1 MNEEEYIQKFSKAIN
16 DELTRQAKEIIARTT
31 SEQFNLACQKLRQ
44 LDAKLLDSMQMMRQT
59 NQQTTKA
66 MTDILKQIE

>member
-1 MNEEEYIQKFSKAIN
+1 MSEEEYIQKFSKAIN
-16 DELTRQAKEIIARTT
+16 DELARQAQEILTRTT

-44 LDAKLLDSMQMMRQT
+44 LDVKLSDSLQMMRQT
-59 NQQTTKA
+59 NQQTTRA